1 MMNSKDYYKI
11 LEVSQTAT
19 HADIKKSYRRLAL
32 RYHPDKNFGNQLYEA
47 KFKEIIEA
55 YKILSDINQR
65 EDYNR
70 SRNQY
75 SQSERKKAEPQTTPQ
90 TILTQ
95 TIDFRRKIA
104 MLDPDRMNKLALFQ
118 QIQHLLSRHNIT
130 ILQRNNDPKLN
141 KRIIEE
147 IMFCSRFLPFAH
159 VERICF
165 QLTAIAGTD
174 NATYRKIYLFSKEV
188 RMQTVWNKYKVI
200 AAVILAIILCFAIY
214 FVSTNL

>member
-1 MMNSKDYYKI
+1 MEDYYKI
-11 LEVSQTAT
+11 LEVSPTAS

-32 RYHPDKNFGNQLYEA
+32 QYHPDKNFGKELYEA

-55 YKILSDINQR
+55 YRVLSDVKKR
-65 EDYNR
+65 DEYNR
-70 SRNQY
+70 SRNKYTQT
-75 SQSERKKAEPQTTPQ
+75 EKKKPEPQTTPQ

-104 MLDPDRMNKLALFQ
+104 VLDPDRMNKLALFQ
-118 QIQHLLSRHNIT
+118 QIQHLLSRLNIS

-147 IMFCSRFLPFAH
+147 IMFCARFLPFPH

-165 QLTAIAGTD
+165 QLTATLPGRGKSA
-174 NATYRKIYLFSKEV
+174 L
-188 RMQTVWNKYKVI
+188 
-200 AAVILAIILCFAIY
+200 IL
-214 FVSTNL
+214 